1 MLITFILL
9 VMKWDGQLNIV
20 RRLEPGVLGI
30 DTFLWKCWVEVSRLL
45 VVCAL
50 FSAMLGDEE
59 IVTCMN

>member
-1 MLITFILL
+1 
-9 VMKWDGQLNIV
+9 MKWDGQLNIV